1 MNQLSPTAAL
11 EKELINC
18 IKTHF
23 ASELKTVEALGGA
36 WTDETMRTLLK
47 VAPAIYVAFIGNS
60 PSDLRYCVRQT
71 WALFVSVN
79 VLNGIRIEPEKAFLI
94 HDYLIK
100 LLNNRLFNCAARAMQ
115 FSQSANLFSDLS
127 AKRGLFVYGLYFT
140 VDMPLPAEPAGV
152 EQHSIDDFI
161 TYYHKFL
168 TTPVWESINTL
179 PQDENND

>member
-1 MNQLSPTAAL
+1 MHQLSPTSAL
-11 EKELINC
+11 EKELIDCVKN
-18 IKTHF
+18 HF
-23 ASELKTVEALGGA
+23 KSEIKTVEALGGA

-47 VAPAIYVAFIGNS
+47 VAPAIYVAFIGNTV
-60 PSDLRYCVRQT
+60 SDLRNCVKQT

-79 VLNGIRIEPEKAFLI
+79 VLNGVRIEPEKAFLI

-100 LLNNRLFNCAARAMQ
+100 LLNNRLFNCAARAMR

-127 AKRGLFVYGLYFT
+127 ARRGLFVYGLYFT
-140 VDMPLPAEPAGV
+140 VDMPLPADIDE
-152 EQHSIDDFI
+152 HSIDDFI

-168 TTPVWESINTL
+168 TTPRWESINIL